1 MKINFEK
8 SDDLLSRIHADN
20 DTIYIK
26 LASNLEVS
34 ALFVSQSFETNNI
47 CFARTIQR

>member
-8 SDDLLSRIHADN
+8 SDELLSRIHADN

-26 LASNLEVS
+26 LASNLEVL
-34 ALFVSQSFETNNI
+34 AVFVSQSVETNNI
-47 CFARTIQR
+47 CFLRMIQR